1 MTEQQRAA
9 AAAAAEPARFTVKIL
24 DREYAV
30 ACPADERAELMA
42 SAEYLNK
49 QMKDIRDTG
58 RVIGVDRIAVMA
70 ALNIANDLL
79 RAKDRSAAG
88 KDVGPRLKAMRERAE
103 VALQRGQQ
111 LEL

>member
-9 AAAAAEPARFTVKIL
+9 DREPARVTVKIL

-30 ACPADERAELMA
+30 TCPANERAELVE

-49 QMKDIRDTG
+49 QMKEIRDGG

-70 ALNIANDLL
+70 ALNMANDLL
-79 RAKDRSAAG
+79 RARSKSTGSKDLG
-88 KDVGPRLKAMRERAE
+88 TRLKVLRERAE

>member
-1 MTEQQRAA
+1 MTEQQHAA
-9 AAAAAEPARFTVKIL
+9 DREPVRVTVRIL

-30 ACPADERAELMA
+30 TCPANERAELLE

-49 QMKDIRDTG
+49 QMKEIRDGG

-70 ALNIANDLL
+70 ALNMANDLL
-79 RAKDRSAAG
+79 RMRNKSASN
-88 KDVGPRLKAMRERAE
+88 KSLGPRLKVLRERAE